1 MLFITFV
8 DHDNMKDNKDMIIQL
23 QKEVIE
29 SCENIIALQKDK
41 ENVMQDTIDILT
53 EQLNSLIYLCKEV
66 VK

>member
-1 MLFITFV
+1 MIFV

-41 ENVMQDTIDILT
+41 ENVMQDMIDSLT
-53 EQLNSLIYLCKEV
+53 EQLKS
-66 VK
+66 VKRFLNRK

>member
-1 MLFITFV
+1 MIFV

-41 ENVMQDTIDILT
+41 EKIMQDMIDSLT
-53 EQLNSLIYLCKEV
+53 EQLNSLIDLCKEV

>member
-1 MLFITFV
+1 MIDL
-8 DHDNMKDNKDMIIQL
+8 NEIIQL

-41 ENVMQDTIDILT
+41 EKIMQDTIDSLT
-53 EQLNSLIYLCKEV
+53 EQLNSLIDLCKEV

>member
-8 DHDNMKDNKDMIIQL
+8 DRSNMIDLNEIIQL

-41 ENVMQDTIDILT
+41 EKIMQDMIDSLT
-53 EQLNSLIYLCKEV
+53 EQLNSLIDLCKEV

>member
-1 MLFITFV
+1 MQFITFV
-8 DHDNMKDNKDMIIQL
+8 DHDNMKDLNEIIQL

-41 ENVMQDTIDILT
+41 EKIMQDMIDSLT
-53 EQLNSLIYLCKEV
+53 EQLNSLIDLCKEV

>member
-1 MLFITFV
+1 
-8 DHDNMKDNKDMIIQL
+8 MKDNKDMIIQL

-41 ENVMQDTIDILT
+41 EKIMQDTIEILT
-53 EQLNSLIYLCKEV
+53 EQLNSLIDLCNEV

>member
-8 DHDNMKDNKDMIIQL
+8 DHDNMKDLNEIIQL

-41 ENVMQDTIDILT
+41 EKIMQDMIDSLT
-53 EQLNSLIYLCKEV
+53 EQLNSLIDLCKEV

>member
-1 MLFITFV
+1 
-8 DHDNMKDNKDMIIQL
+8 MKDNKDMIIQL

>member
-1 MLFITFV
+1 MQFITFV
-8 DHDNMKDNKDMIIQL
+8 DHDNMIDLNEIIQL

-41 ENVMQDTIDILT
+41 EKIMQDTIDSLT
-53 EQLNSLIYLCKEV
+53 EQLNSLIDLCKEV

>member
-8 DHDNMKDNKDMIIQL
+8 DQDNMIDLNEIIQL

-41 ENVMQDTIDILT
+41 EKIMQDMIDSLT
-53 EQLNSLIYLCKEV
+53 EQLNSLIDLCKEV

>member
-1 MLFITFV
+1 MQFITFV
-8 DHDNMKDNKDMIIQL
+8 DHDNMIDLNEIIQL

-41 ENVMQDTIDILT
+41 EKIMQDMIDSLT
-53 EQLNSLIYLCKEV
+53 EQLNSLIDLCKEV

>member
-1 MLFITFV
+1 MIFV

-41 ENVMQDTIDILT
+41 EKIMQDTIEILT
-53 EQLNSLIYLCKEV
+53 EQLNSLIDLCNEV